1 MRKNFFLFLI
11 AILVVSCNNNDK
23 FSVEGVVNNADNEVM
38 FLEQNGLLQTTVI
51 DSVKLDEDGKFH
63 FKGPRPEYPDFYRL
77 RIGAKNIDFAI
88 DSCEQITIKADI
100 KNFSTGYTIEGS
112 QVSSDI
118 LKLRTSVSAIQT
130 KVNAINPELPTEE
143 RNARLSE
150 IEKDIEAHKAM
161 ARKIILQNPRSSAA
175 YFAIY
180 QKISNSYLFSP
191 YIKADKPF
199 CAAVATSYNTFMPE
213 YIRSKNLYA
222 LVMDAIK
229 TARKEQNDAAWREI
243 VESSSTG
250 YIDIALNDVKGNV
263 RKLSELEGKVVLI
276 DFSAYEMEDN
286 VQYTFELRELY
297 NKYKSRG
304 FEIYQISLDR
314 SKLVWQES
322 VANIPWVCVRDEQGP
337 ATQYISSYNV
347 QALPTMFLMD
357 KKGVIVSRNADFKS
371 INGMISKLL

>member
-1 MRKNFFLFLI
+1 
-11 AILVVSCNNNDK
+11 
-23 FSVEGVVNNADNEVM
+23 
-38 FLEQNGLLQTTVI
+38 
-51 DSVKLDEDGKFH
+51 
-63 FKGPRPEYPDFYRL
+63 
-77 RIGAKNIDFAI
+77 
-88 DSCEQITIKADI
+88 
-100 KNFSTGYTIEGS
+100 
-112 QVSSDI
+112 
-118 LKLRTSVSAIQT
+118 
-130 KVNAINPELPTEE
+130 
-143 RNARLSE
+143 
-150 IEKDIEAHKAM
+150 
-161 ARKIILQNPRSSAA
+161 
-175 YFAIY
+175 
-180 QKISNSYLFSP
+180 
-191 YIKADKPF
+191 
-199 CAAVATSYNTFMPE
+199 
-213 YIRSKNLYA
+213 
-222 LVMDAIK
+222 MDAIK

-297 NKYKSRG
+297 NRYKSRG